1 MLLFFKNKYGLI
13 FFIASLLYSNKATSS
28 TSDSVIRILDT
39 ITVISRQWPNK
50 KELLPYSYTIKNKK
64 ELQVV
69 NFRTTPE
76 ALMGASGVFIQKTNH
91 GGGSA
96 FIRGL
101 TGNQTLTIIDG
112 IRLNNATYRYGP
124 NQYLNTIDLYTIE
137 QIEVIKVLVL

>member
-64 ELQVV
+64 EFDCPDV
-69 NFRTTPE
+69 NGISPHKSDFK
-76 ALMGASGVFIQKTNH
+76 LNFHKDS
-91 GGGSA
+91 
-96 FIRGL
+96 
-101 TGNQTLTIIDG
+101 IIETKK
-112 IRLNNATYRYGP
+112 RLNFSMRYTKD
-124 NQYLNTIDLYTIE
+124 NL
-137 QIEVIKVLVL
+137 